1 MEPIAAASLSFG
13 VVILLVSW
21 VQLIITSFREDYNW
35 GLTSLFLPPLS
46 YLYSAI
52 SWDKAREPV
61 VTALLGLALIISAY
75 L

>member
-13 VVILLVSW
+13 VVILFASW

-46 YLYSAI
+46 YLYSVL

-61 VTALLGLALIISAY
+61 LMAALGLALIASAF